1 MVETLEYE
9 GIWWLPQKETQQF
22 RGKLTVSQGKS
33 GRLTL
38 ITFELHSLELPENK
52 TDLIV
57 GHSTDGKKVTLY
69 KCYLTNHSTKLINNG
84 ASVEEF
90 EFISLFAFVGIHF
103 TSVGD
108 INFKNLSVRYTN
120 IDNWANISGFRT
132 RLPKKF
138 TPNTSIAIRYRLP
151 KRVKLTSVTDFEIVV
166 SFSYSNFNLTPTT
179 HAEIAQKSWINFL
192 PKTSRKMEEYLE
204 IIRTMQNFLSLIMT
218 KPTFPIEIQGQNE
231 SEQEKFG
238 EKITYPPIQIYV
250 NQPFIDSDSTNIQDY
265 SMLFTLRDIMKNK
278 RIVKHWFERDEIL
291 KPTADLYFSTLYQ
304 PRMYLNNE
312 FLNLAQALE
321 TYHRRTM
328 KNFELPNSKHQS
340 RIRAI
345 LRKTPEKY
353 RGWLER
359 KLTYSNEPSLRKRLK
374 DICDKCPSGV
384 LSKTGNVDAFI
395 DLTVNTRNYWT
406 HFDERIKA
414 KAATDVRL
422 VYLVSNLRLLLIT
435 CFLKEMGVTNDEID
449 MIIAKPFVSLD

>member
-33 GRLTL
+33 GKLTFS
-38 ITFELHSLELPENK
+38 TFELHTLELPEYK

-57 GHSTDGKKVTLY
+57 GYSTDGKKVTMY
-69 KCYLTNHSTKLINNG
+69 KCYQTNHRTKLVNNG

-90 EFISLFAFVGIHF
+90 TFIASFVFVGTHF
-103 TSVGD
+103 TSIGD
-108 INFKNLSVRYTN
+108 INFKNLNVRYTN

-132 RLPKKF
+132 HLPKKF

-151 KRVKLTSVTDFEIVV
+151 KKVKLTSVTDFEILV

-179 HAEIAQKSWINFL
+179 HAEIAQKSWIEFL
-192 PKTSRKMEEYLE
+192 PKTSRNMEEYLK

-218 KPTFPIEIQGQNE
+218 KPTFPIEIEGQNE
-231 SEQEKFG
+231 LEQEKFG
-238 EKITYPPIQIYV
+238 EKILYPQIQVYY
-250 NQPFIDSDSTNIQDY
+250 NQSFFDSDSSNVEDY
-265 SMLFTLRDIMKNK
+265 SMLLTLRDTIKNK
-278 RIVKHWFERDEIL
+278 RIIKRWFERDEIL
-291 KPTADLYFSTLYQ
+291 KTTTDLYFSTLYQ

-328 KNFELPNSKHQS
+328 KNFELPKSKHQS

-345 LRKTPEKY
+345 LGKTPEKY
-353 RGWLER
+353 REWLER

-374 DICDKCPSGV
+374 DICDKCPKGV
-384 LSKTGNVDAFI
+384 LSKIGSIDAFI

-406 HFDERIKA
+406 HFDERAKA
-414 KAATDVRL
+414 RAATDVGL
-422 VYLVSNLRLLLIT
+422 FELVSNLRLLLVT
-435 CFLKEMGVTNDEID
+435 CFFQEMGLTNEEIER
-449 MIIAKPFVSLD
+449 IISKPFVYF